1 MDLVFTE
8 SLNLF
13 SPPRSD
19 AAIDKLYF
27 VDYLPTSA
35 IKQDSFINFEING
48 SGGSY
53 VDLSRTV
60 LKITCK
66 KLIKTGQ

>member
-19 AAIDKLYF
+19 AAIDKLF
-27 VDYLPTSA
+27 FIDYLPTSA

-48 SGGSY
+48 SGSSY

-60 LKITCK
+60 LKMTCK
-66 KLIKTGQ
+66 ITNKDGT